1 MFGCKSA
8 RVILCVVTLLIA
20 CAYSVCLADE
30 QAGTYTLV
38 APDTSIYSE
47 YYPNAKCAFK
57 GTIVFENGAG
67 ADISEWQVTLDKQTP
82 LFDCARQIGSVFV
95 YERSGSGRSDPD
107 LRISVDN
114 PITAENTVS
123 KLLYVL
129 KLRGAKPPY
138 LMVAHSYGGLFV
150 QYFAR
155 KYPELVGGVLFVDP
169 LVVNY
174 VYPESI
180 VKKADVVKFAEIA
193 RAHST
198 EYMYK
203 KYNLLDAVTNKE
215 MPADSLYLMLGYP
228 VSTRQINQLPYLN
241 PQIPIIILT
250 SSLMNATPNWYA
262 MQEKLA
268 AQTLNSKLITA
279 DSSHWIMHDQP
290 ELVCSQLSNLLSIVA
305 NPVGFDP
312 D

>member
-1 MFGCKSA
+1 M
-8 RVILCVVTLLIA
+8 
-20 CAYSVCLADE
+20 
-30 QAGTYTLV
+30 
-38 APDTSIYSE
+38 
-47 YYPNAKCAFK
+47 
-57 GTIVFENGAG
+57 
-67 ADISEWQVTLDKQTP
+67 
-82 LFDCARQIGSVFV
+82 
-95 YERSGSGRSDPD
+95 
-107 LRISVDN
+107 RISVDN